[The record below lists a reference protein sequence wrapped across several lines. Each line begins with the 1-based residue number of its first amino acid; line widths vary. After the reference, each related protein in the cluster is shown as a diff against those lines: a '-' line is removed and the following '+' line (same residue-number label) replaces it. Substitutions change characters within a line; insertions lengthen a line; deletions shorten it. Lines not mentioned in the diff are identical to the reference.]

1 MPYADLTD
9 VRLFYTDEGE
19 GDTAV
24 LLVHGWGCDSHDWSW
39 QIGPLVDAGFR
50 VIAPD
55 NRGHG
60 RSSVPR
66 EGFDSTDFA
75 TDLAGLVSLLRV
87 GRVIAVG
94 HSQGG
99 AIVSTLAVEHPDL
112 VAAAVVVDSP
122 YGLPDHE
129 ASGRWQPL
137 INALGTDNGLEQ
149 VAGAL
154 AAAEGKQIPNA
165 LRKWHQR
172 RVLGAAP
179 EVMRS
184 ILEAFLTEGS
194 VATRSGAD
202 EYLRR
207 RRCPVLTIHTHPA
220 QAAWEETTFADP
232 RSRSL
237 HWPEAGHWLHQERAD
252 DFNDLVL
259 RWLTDLQTS

>member
-1 MPYADLTD
+1 MPYADLTG
-9 VRLFYTDEGE
+9 VRLFYTDEEE
-19 GDTAV
+19 GHTAV

-39 QIGPLVDAGFR
+39 QVGPLVDAGFR

-55 NRGHG
+55 SRGHG
-60 RSSVPR
+60 RSSVPC
-66 EGFDSTDFA
+66 EGFDPTDFA
-75 TDLAGLVSLLRV
+75 ADLAELIGLLQV
-87 GRVIAVG
+87 GRVVAVG

-99 AIVSTLAVEHPDL
+99 VIVSTLAVERPEL

-137 INALGTDNGLEQ
+137 LDALGTDNGLER
-149 VAGAL
+149 VADAL
-154 AAAEGKQIPNA
+154 AAVEGERIPDA
-165 LRKWHQR
+165 LRNWHRR
-172 RVLGAAP
+172 RVLGMAP
-179 EVMRS
+179 AVMRS
-184 ILEAFLTEGS
+184 TLEAFLKEGS

-207 RRCPVLTIHTHPA
+207 RRCPVLTVHTHPA
-220 QAAWEETTFADP
+220 QAAWEESTFADP

-237 HWPEAGHWLHQERAD
+237 SWPEAGHWLHQERAD

-259 RWLTDLQTS
+259 RWLAGLQAN